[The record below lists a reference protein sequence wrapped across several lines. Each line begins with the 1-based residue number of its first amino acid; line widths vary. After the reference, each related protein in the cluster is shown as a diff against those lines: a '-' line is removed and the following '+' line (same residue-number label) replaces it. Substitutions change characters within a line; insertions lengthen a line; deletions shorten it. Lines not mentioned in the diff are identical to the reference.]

1 MMLARPVEL
10 GQEVMVLLPHNIS
23 GLLLEVVYNLRNGLI
38 WLDTDEQMDMV
49 LVNLVYLNLE
59 VPVLLLRDLHC
70 FKKVVSYRI
79 ENLPPVLGRE
89 DKMIPQE
96 GLCMVKSFILAHN
109 SNIVKFLSF
118 DGAFS

>member
-1 MMLARPVEL
+1 
-10 GQEVMVLLPHNIS
+10 
-23 GLLLEVVYNLRNGLI
+23 
-38 WLDTDEQMDMV
+38 MDMV

-59 VPVLLLRDLHC
+59 VPVLLLCDLHR
-70 FKKVVSYRI
+70 FEEVVSYRI
-79 ENLPPVLGRE
+79 KYLSSVLGRE